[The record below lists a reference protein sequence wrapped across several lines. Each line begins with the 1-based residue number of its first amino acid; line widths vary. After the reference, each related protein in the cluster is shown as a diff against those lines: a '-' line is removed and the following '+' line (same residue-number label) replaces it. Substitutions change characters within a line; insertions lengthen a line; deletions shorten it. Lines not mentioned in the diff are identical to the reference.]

1 MSSVSHDARGQK
13 WPVHPRT
20 ELSGRRMADY
30 TPLLIPGTV
39 TCSICLDAFTQLVTI
54 PCGHNCCTRCI
65 NHCWKETDT
74 YECPVCK
81 STYSNKLEFQISQ
94 LQNET
99 TQRPVNGQAGG
110 PREDDADSDEP
121 LCDCCTEGKVRAINS
136 CLVCVASYCEYH
148 IKPHREVP
156 ALRRHQLVSPI
167 RNLEDRICPAHQK
180 IKNLFC
186 KSDDIF
192 ICGLCHEKDHRSHV
206 VSSAASAR
214 AEKQVDIDEM
224 HVDIEKQLGKRK
236 KELEDLNLAMESVK
250 VSAKKE
256 KEDSRKV
263 FDALI
268 SSIQERKKV
277 ANEMIESRQAL
288 YTSEISTYM
297 KKVHEEIADLKQK
310 QNRLL
315 KLSSTDDHVSIV
327 QYFQSICT
335 KSTDNPLPYL
345 AINTKMN
352 FNEI

>member
-1 MSSVSHDARGQK
+1 MRETPVPGQ
-13 WPVHPRT
+13 
-20 ELSGRRMADY
+20 D
-30 TPLLIPGTV
+30 
-39 TCSICLDAFTQLVTI
+39 
-54 PCGHNCCTRCI
+54 
-65 NHCWKETDT
+65 
-74 YECPVCK
+74 
-81 STYSNKLEFQISQ
+81 
-94 LQNET
+94 
-99 TQRPVNGQAGG
+99 GG

-136 CLVCVASYCEYH
+136 CLVCVASYCEDH
-148 IKPHREVP
+148 IKPHWEVP

-206 VSSAASAR
+206 VFSAASAR
-214 AEKQVDIDEM
+214 AEKQVHIDEM
-224 HVDIEKQLGKRK
+224 HTDIEKQLGRRQ
-236 KELEDLNLAMESVK
+236 KELDDLNLAMESVK
-250 VSAKKE
+250 VSATTE

-263 FDALI
+263 FDELI

-288 YTSEISTYM
+288 YMSEISTYM
-297 KKVHEEIADLKQK
+297 KKVQEEIGGLKQK

-315 KLSSTDDHVSIV
+315 KLSSTDDHITVV
-327 QYFQSICT
+327 QYFQSMST

-352 FNEI
+352 FNEISKGAHVMKVQLDSIWEKISTAVTKSS